1 MEILFQIAITF
12 SPQSDLKI
20 VILQTRKQ
28 ICDVRFFYVTH
39 CSGAKEAHFWELM
52 KASK

>member
-12 SPQSDLKI
+12 SPQNDLNI
-20 VILQTRKQ
+20 VILQTRKEM
-28 ICDVRFFYVTH
+28 CDIRFYVTH
-39 CSGAKEAHFWELM
+39 CCGAKEAHFWELK